1 MPDQTKDEIRLVQEI
16 NKAREYERKKAQKEI
31 EEEIQKENEDYLK
44 EIQTKIQKGKTMA
57 DRVIYKLTEYNSS
70 TGEEKIVYGH
80 TKQSLEDQM
89 PTVSED
95 QKITEI
101 NFDANDMNDLCD
113 QLNSDVIEEDE

>member
-1 MPDQTKDEIRLVQEI
+1 VVRHFCIYNYFGFSII
-16 NKAREYERKKAQKEI
+16 NNIKNREG
-31 EEEIQKENEDYLK
+31 N
-44 EIQTKIQKGKTMA
+44 MA

-80 TKQSLEDQM
+80 TKQSLENQM